1 MKSKTVEKWVWP
13 LVYGGLLALVAGLAV
28 ARRDESIGW
37 TIVAAGGAVAALG
50 AALIFVR
57 SRMPGDPE

>member
-13 LVYGGLLALVAGLAV
+13 LVYGGSLVLVAGLAV
-28 ARRDESIGW
+28 ARRDESVGW
-37 TIVAAGGAVAALG
+37 TLIAAGGAVAALG

>member
-1 MKSKTVEKWVWP
+1 MKPKTVEKWVWP
-13 LVYGGLLALVAGLAV
+13 LVYGGSLALVAGLAV
-28 ARRDESIGW
+28 ARRDEAIGW
-37 TIVAAGGAVAALG
+37 TLIAAGGAVAALG